1 MSLIFNGI
9 TDIGCVRKSN
19 QDSIYLNKSQNL
31 FVVADGMGGHKGGD
45 IASAMAVEI
54 IPQTFSS
61 QQEETPIKNKIINS
75 ICAANNAIIHRGAG
89 DEKLKGM
96 GTTTVLAYFHDSH
109 LYVGNVGDSRCYL
122 ISDNHLYQLTSDHS
136 LIQEKLNLS
145 LLSGIYNYDREAA
158 KNDPQG
164 NVITRT
170 VGFEENLEVDVFK
183 YKVKKKDLFILCSD
197 GLHGK
202 VEDQKIFELCQS
214 ITPCESREQSTIKKC
229 TESLVQEAKSNGGND
244 NISVITIAAV

>member
-1 MSLIFNGI
+1 MS
-9 TDIGCVRKSN
+9 
-19 QDSIYLNKSQNL
+19 
-31 FVVADGMGGHKGGD
+31 
-45 IASAMAVEI
+45 
-54 IPQTFSS
+54 P
-61 QQEETPIKNKIINS
+61 
-75 ICAANNAIIHRGAG
+75 
-89 DEKLKGM
+89 
-96 GTTTVLAYFHDSH
+96 H

-122 ISDNHLYQLTSDHS
+122 VSDDSLYQLTSDHS

-183 YKVKKKDLFILCSD
+183 YQVKKDDLFILCSD

-202 VEDQKIFELCQS
+202 VEDEKIFELCQS
-214 ITPCESREQSTIKKC
+214 IAPCENG
-229 TESLVQEAKSNGGND
+229 SNPPLTNAL
-244 NISVITIAAV
+244 SH

>member
-1 MSLIFNGI
+1 M
-9 TDIGCVRKSN
+9 
-19 QDSIYLNKSQNL
+19 
-31 FVVADGMGGHKGGD
+31 
-45 IASAMAVEI
+45 IAC
-54 IPQTFSS
+54 
-61 QQEETPIKNKIINS
+61 INS
-75 ICAANNAIIHRGAG
+75 QVTI
-89 DEKLKGM
+89 
-96 GTTTVLAYFHDSH
+96 V
-109 LYVGNVGDSRCYL
+109 
-122 ISDNHLYQLTSDHS
+122 

-183 YKVKKKDLFILCSD
+183 YQVKKDDLFILCSD

-202 VEDQKIFELCQS
+202 VEDPKIFELCQS
-214 ITPCESREQSTIKKC
+214 IAP
-229 TESLVQEAKSNGGND
+229 AKTGAIHHKQNALSHLFKRLKNNGGND